1 MSGLADQLR
10 VEHEHLGRLLG
21 LLEDERALLG
31 AGRIDGEALGRLAAA
46 KQATLDAI
54 AQAETQRQALRRQ
67 QGRADDAAGD
77 AAAARAHGCL
87 PAWQAL
93 HARARTV
100 AARNHFNG
108 ELIAL
113 RMTSNQRLLN
123 DLRALAG
130 KHLYGPD
137 GQARGSET
145 RLSSEA

>member
-1 MSGLADQLR
+1 MNDLADQLH

-21 LLEDERALLG
+21 LLDDERALLG

-46 KQATLDAI
+46 KQATLDAV
-54 AQAETQRQALRRQ
+54 ADAEAQRQALRRRR
-67 QGRADDAAGD
+67 GHAADAAGD
-77 AAAARAHGCL
+77 EATARAHDCL
-87 PAWQAL
+87 PLWHAL
-93 HARARTV
+93 RERARTV

-123 DLRALAG
+123 DLRTLAG